1 MYFQT
6 EPLPISLLEHTL
18 DPQQRALF
26 RSWRN
31 SELVDNLTQFA
42 DDLALLTVN
51 PETELPI
58 ELYTGKNSLAKKVLG
73 DSWQADLAMT
83 EGSERILD
91 AYRIDRFGEPT
102 YEYVCHNG
110 RRNGYLF
117 DVAYERLVLP
127 FKIGGGLPQ
136 FVTLSSVVSFELEPI
151 DEQSRDNGLSPL
163 HRTSSQIL
171 LGTEQPSN

>member
-18 DPQQRALF
+18 DPRQRALF
-26 RSWRN
+26 RSWRDD
-31 SELVDNLTQFA
+31 ELVDNITQFA

-58 ELYTGKNSLAKKVLG
+58 ELYTGNNSLAKKVLG
-73 DSWQADLAMT
+73 DSWQADLART

-91 AYRIDRFGEPT
+91 AYRVDRFGEPT

-110 RRNGYLF
+110 RHNGCQF

-136 FVTLSSVVSFELEPI
+136 FVTLSTVVSFAIEPI
-151 DEQSRDNGLSPL
+151 DGQNLDNGASPL
-163 HRTSSQIL
+163 RRTNSQIL
-171 LGTEQPSN
+171 LGTELPSN